1 MSKLLDPD
9 FWVAAWSKL
18 LEPDF
23 WVTLWST
30 FLGFSFWGTTWK
42 AFSAPEVVIPLVPLL
57 LIATYVGWKIKG
69 GFDNGKIKG
78 MKTQIDAAEQR
89 LLSANEQRAAGA
101 DVDREVE
108 TLCKQVFDLKTR
120 VETGVQASELAA
132 RVSAITQTVTS
143 TLPTTNC
150 SAPSLGRV
158 NPVTT
163 QNAWGQLAAYLDH
176 QVYCRGKEHN
186 YNLAEA
192 PEPWSCKKNC
202 RTALRACSSRWA
214 SWRSSTLR
222 MEG

>member
-1 MSKLLDPD
+1 MAAWSKLLDPD

-30 FLGFSFWGTTWK
+30 FLGFGFWGTARK

-108 TLCKQVFDLKTR
+108 TLHKQVFDLKTR
-120 VETGVQASELAA
+120 LETGVQPSELAA
-132 RVSAITQTVTS
+132 RVGAITQTVTKLS
-143 TLPTTNC
+143 
-150 SAPSLGRV
+150 SANNEL
-158 NPVTT
+158 
-163 QNAWGQLAAYLDH
+163 Q
-176 QVYCRGKEHN
+176 
-186 YNLAEA
+186 
-192 PEPWSCKKNC
+192 
-202 RTALRACSSRWA
+202 RTFIGPRDR
-214 SWRSSTLR
+214 
-222 MEG
+222 

>member
-30 FLGFSFWGTTWK
+30 FLGFEFWGTVWK

-69 GFDNGKIKG
+69 GFDKGKIKG

-108 TLCKQVFDLKTR
+108 TLRKQVFESQDTPRNRSSALRVGGTR
-120 VETGVQASELAA
+120 W
-132 RVSAITQTVTS
+132 
-143 TLPTTNC
+143 C
-150 SAPSLGRV
+150 H
-158 NPVTT
+158 
-163 QNAWGQLAAYLDH
+163 NANGDEAVLCQQRTAAYLH
-176 QVYCRGKEHN
+176 
-186 YNLAEA
+186 
-192 PEPWSCKKNC
+192 
-202 RTALRACSSRWA
+202 RAA
-214 SWRSSTLR
+214 
-222 MEG
+222 

>member
-1 MSKLLDPD
+1 MSNFLDPD

-30 FLGFSFWGTTWK
+30 FLGFGFWGTTRK

-120 VETGVQASELAA
+120 LETGVQPSELAA
-132 RVSAITQTVTS
+132 RVGAITQTVTK
-143 TLPTTNC
+143 LH
-150 SAPSLGRV
+150 SANNELQRTFIGPRD
-158 NPVTT
+158 PVTT
-163 QNAWGQLAAYLDH
+163 QN
-176 QVYCRGKEHN
+176 V
-186 YNLAEA
+186 
-192 PEPWSCKKNC
+192 
-202 RTALRACSSRWA
+202 SS
-214 SWRSSTLR
+214 
-222 MEG
+222 